1 MSLLDLVTPS
11 KKIVITQAFSDK
23 PEVAIE
29 VFGLTTED
37 FIFLA
42 EKYPLILAEIFL
54 RNSKS
59 YAEKGSDV
67 GFIMS
72 QGADF
77 IAAIIGCGCKERDS
91 GEWVKTKPLI
101 VQAELLAEIMAL
113 TFPEGLKKSLLK
125 LSPMISIML
134 KK

>member
-11 KKIVITQAFSDK
+11 KTVVLTQAFSDK

-54 RNSKS
+54 RNSK
-59 YAEKGSDV
+59 ADTEKGSDV
-67 GFIMS
+67 GFILS

-77 IAAIIGCGCKERDS
+77 IAAIIGCGCKERDAAD
-91 GEWVKTKPLI
+91 WVKTKPTI
-101 VQAELLAEIMAL
+101 IQAELLTEILAL
-113 TFPEGLKKSLLK
+113 TFPEGLKKSLQK
-125 LSPMISIML
+125 LAPTIAL
-134 KK
+134 LLRK